1 MKEADWKQLL
11 GEFVRD
17 YIRSPE
23 LERYFSV
30 KMTKPR
36 AAVMVTQQSLFVRHR
51 RDCWSFVSG
60 NCPHLAVKQNILK
73 HEYEE
78 IIRDEYSEY
87 GHLALIIRQG
97 QSVGLTPEDI
107 IHAEPLA
114 TTRATLYAWGW
125 ITKTKSWIEGLA
137 ALTITEWC
145 NDDRLLADL
154 GGGQSTRMAK
164 RWMEDMGFT
173 WKDIPN
179 LQAHSQ
185 ADEKHSDMF
194 LPFLSEF
201 ATGEKEELAIQAA
214 RESLDLNAIYRAGIA
229 TAMERLPVEAA

>member
-1 MKEADWKQLL
+1 MTEKQWRERL
-11 GEFVRD
+11 GELVRD
-17 YIRSPE
+17 YMRAPE
-23 LERYFSV
+23 LDFYFSI
-30 KMTKPR
+30 KMNKPR

-51 RDCWSFVSG
+51 RDCWSHVSA
-60 NCPHLAVKQNILK
+60 NCPVLGVKQRILE

-78 IIRDEYSEY
+78 IIRDDYSDY
-87 GHLALIIRQG
+87 GHLELIIRQG
-97 QSVGLTPEDI
+97 KSVGLAPGEI
-107 IHAEPLA
+107 INAEPLPE
-114 TTRATLYAWGW
+114 TRATLYAW
-125 ITKTKSWIEGLA
+125 SWMTSELPWTESLA

-164 RWMEDMGFT
+164 RWMEDMGFS

-194 LPFLSEF
+194 LPFLAEY
-201 ATGEKEELAIQAA
+201 ATGSREAKAIRAAKDSLAF
-214 RESLDLNAIYRAGIA
+214 NAMFRKGIA
-229 TAMERLPVEAA
+229 RAQEIIPL